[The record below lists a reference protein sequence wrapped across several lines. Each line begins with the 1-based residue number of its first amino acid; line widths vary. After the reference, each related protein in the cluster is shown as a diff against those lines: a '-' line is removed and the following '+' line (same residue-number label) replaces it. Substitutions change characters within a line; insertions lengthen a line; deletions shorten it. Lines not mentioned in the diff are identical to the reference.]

1 MKLFFSI
8 LFLSIALA
16 LNAQNG
22 AVTSAGE
29 NSAKNGMIVNW
40 TIGSTITGSSQT
52 DTKHISTGDI
62 HPLYQI
68 FYQQKENQIQL
79 DCFPNPATK
88 FFNVVLHTN
97 EFEGMTW
104 RLYNGKGETI
114 KTGKLESNQFEIHIN
129 SLISASY
136 LLNIYDANKQL
147 VSGAKLLK
155 K

>member
-8 LFLSIALA
+8 IFLSAALA

-22 AVTSAGE
+22 AITSAGE
-29 NSAKNGMIVNW
+29 NSTKNGIIVNW
-40 TIGSTITGSSQT
+40 SIGSTITGSSQT
-52 DTKHISTGDI
+52 DTKRISTGNI
-62 HPLYQI
+62 HPIYQILYQ
-68 FYQQKENQIQL
+68 KKKNKIQL
-79 DCFPNPATK
+79 DCFPNPATD

-104 RLYNGKGETI
+104 ILYNGQGETI
-114 KTGKLESNQFEIHIN
+114 KKGKLESNELEIHIN
-129 SLISASY
+129 SLSSASY
-136 LLNIYDANKQL
+136 LLNIYNANNQL